1 MDMGKIVGGSGMGIG
16 DQESSWI
23 MLSLTDLLYIQGEM
37 WQRQLDG

>member
-1 MDMGKIVGGSGMGIG
+1 MDMGKIVG